1 MRSMFDLNQFGIFE
15 MFLFRRTYHED
26 ELVELTRYVYER
38 NSMFNHSFTYNI
50 QSDVNII
57 LICP

>member
-1 MRSMFDLNQFGIFE
+1 MFDLNQFGIFE